1 MLKKKRSRTMP
12 ALFTTQSMRPNVS
25 TAACTILAALS
36 GSATLSAAG
45 DGLATT
51 RLDFRYNLVGRAGL
65 TVLPG
70 THVVDD
76 DPGATGGEGER
87 EVAPDPAPEPV
98 TTTTFPSTM
107 FPTARTPSRPPPALA
122 VV

>member
-25 TAACTILAALS
+25 TAACTILGRAVGFSHAVP
-36 GSATLSAAG
+36 AG

-51 RLDFRYNLVGRAGL
+51 RLDFRDDLVGRAGL

-76 DPGATGGEGER
+76 DLGAIGGEGER
-87 EVAPDPAPEPV
+87 EIAPDPGA
-98 TTTTFPSTM
+98 
-107 FPTARTPSRPPPALA
+107 
-122 VV
+122 